1 MIFISPL
8 AKCLVV
14 DFHLTFNLRSHISLS
29 VQHLCCHCWDH
40 GNSYWTLCWRG
51 SRGRMVVGFTT
62 TYAISVYHQQKCEF
76 ESHSWRGVLDTILC
90 EKVCQWLVGCWWF
103 SLCTRISSTNK
114 SDRHDRDEILLT
126 VALNTVLYPPWL
138 KFFLILQIYLQYSFN
153 WLIYCV

>member
-40 GNSYWTLCWRG
+40 GNSYWNSLLKGQPWSYGSWIYNYLCNQCL
-51 SRGRMVVGFTT
+51 SPT
-62 TYAISVYHQQKCEF
+62 
-76 ESHSWRGVLDTILC
+76 
-90 EKVCQWLVGCWWF
+90 KVWIRIPLMAR
-103 SLCTRISSTNK
+103 CTRYNIMWKCLSVNPVSSTNK